1 MHLGNS
7 NPQEFDS
14 LGKTPVKYPLRHAQD
29 IGGLLKNKMEPSDLG
44 KLALLA
50 LCLVLSAFFSSSE
63 TAFIA
68 FPRSRLV
75 HLVSI
80 GHRRA
85 MLVSQLMQ
93 RPERLLATVLL
104 GNNLANTAAAA
115 LGTALTI
122 SLLGNSTV
130 AVLVATLGVTT
141 LLLVFSETLPKT
153 VAWNRSEGVAYAFA
167 PPLAA
172 VAWAL
177 TPVTW
182 GLQGLA
188 KSFTKL
194 FGITGP
200 TSQVSEQ
207 EIRSLIAVG
216 AKTGEVE
223 ASEAALLE
231 KVFRFG
237 DQHVMDVMTPRP
249 EIVWVE
255 HGATLEQFLTIFAQ
269 HRHSRFPV
277 FHESTENI
285 KGVLSVK
292 DILLGLGEGKLLAE
306 DSVTDVLRT
315 AHFVPETKPV
325 SDTFEEMQRG
335 GHGMVLTVDE
345 FGGIAGLATLEQ
357 LLEVIVGEVD
367 EEGGSPGGPYTT
379 VAQDTFLLD
388 ASVGIA
394 EINDQLALNLPE
406 GQYQTVAG
414 FVLDRLGRIPQVG
427 DAVEFQDLR
436 LTVTAMERV
445 KIAAVEVRRT
455 RPEDKTET

>member
-1 MHLGNS
+1 MGEAPAGS
-7 NPQEFDS
+7 S
-14 LGKTPVKYPLRHAQD
+14 LRHAGD
-29 IGGLLKNKMEPSDLG
+29 IGGLPKSKMEPSDLT
-44 KLALLA
+44 KLALLV
-50 LCLVLSAFFSSSE
+50 LCLGLSAFFSSSE

-75 HLVSI
+75 HLVNI
-80 GHRRA
+80 GHQRA
-85 MLVSQLMQ
+85 MLVSQLVQ
-93 RPERLLATVLL
+93 RPERLLASVLL
-104 GNNLANTAAAA
+104 GNNLVNTAAAA

-122 SLLGNSTV
+122 SFLGNSTV

-153 VAWNRSEGVAYAFA
+153 VAWNRSEGVAFAFA
-167 PPLAA
+167 RPLAA
-172 VAWAL
+172 AAWTL
-177 TPVTW
+177 TPATW

-188 KSFTKL
+188 TSFTKL
-194 FGITGP
+194 FGITGS
-200 TSQVSEQ
+200 TWQVSEQ

-223 ASEAALLE
+223 ASDAALLE

-237 DQHVMDVMTPRP
+237 DQQVMDVMTPRP

-255 HGATLEQFLTIFAQ
+255 RGTTLEQFLAIFAQ

-285 KGVLSVK
+285 IGALSVK
-292 DILLGLGEGKLLAE
+292 DVLLGLGEGKLLAE

-315 AHFVPETKPV
+315 AYFVPETKPV
-325 SDTFEEMQRG
+325 SETFEEMQRG

-367 EEGGSPGGPYTT
+367 EEGVSPGGPYIA
-379 VAQDTFLLD
+379 VDQDTFLLD
-388 ASVGIA
+388 VGVGIA
-394 EINDQLALNLPE
+394 EINDHLALNLPE

-455 RPEDKTET
+455 RPGGKTDTV

>member
-1 MHLGNS
+1 
-7 NPQEFDS
+7 
-14 LGKTPVKYPLRHAQD
+14 
-29 IGGLLKNKMEPSDLG
+29 MEPSDLVQ
-44 KLALLA
+44 LALLV

-75 HLVSI
+75 HLVNI
-80 GHRRA
+80 GHQRA
-85 MLVSQLMQ
+85 ILVSRLVQ

-104 GNNLANTAAAA
+104 GNNLTNTAAAA

-122 SLLGNSTV
+122 SLMGNSTV

-153 VAWNRSEGVAYAFA
+153 VAWNRPEWVAFA
-167 PPLAA
+167 FARPLAA

-177 TPVTW
+177 TPATW
-182 GLQGLA
+182 GLQRLA
-188 KSFTKL
+188 TSFTKL
-194 FGITGP
+194 FGITAP
-200 TSQVSEQ
+200 IAQVSEQ

-237 DQHVMDVMTPRP
+237 DQQVMDVMTPRP
-249 EIVWVE
+249 EVVWVE
-255 HGATLEQFLTIFAQ
+255 RGTTLEQFLTIFAQ
-269 HRHSRFPV
+269 HRHSLFPV
-277 FHESTENI
+277 FYESAENI
-285 KGVLSVK
+285 TGVLSVK

-315 AHFVPETKPV
+315 AYFVPETKPV
-325 SDTFEEMQRG
+325 SETFEEMQRG
-335 GHGMVLTVDE
+335 GHGMVLSVDE

-357 LLEVIVGEVD
+357 LLEVIVGDVD
-367 EEGGSPGGPYTT
+367 EEGGRPGGPLTA
-379 VAQDTFLLD
+379 VDQDTFLLD
-388 ASVGIA
+388 AGTGIA
-394 EINDQLALNLPE
+394 EINDQLSLNLPE

-414 FVLDRLGRIPQVG
+414 FILDRLGRIPQEG
-427 DAVEFQDLR
+427 DAVEIQDLR

-455 RPEDKTET
+455 RPADNTEAE

>member
-1 MHLGNS
+1 
-7 NPQEFDS
+7 
-14 LGKTPVKYPLRHAQD
+14 
-29 IGGLLKNKMEPSDLG
+29 
-44 KLALLA
+44 
-50 LCLVLSAFFSSSE
+50 
-63 TAFIA
+63 
-68 FPRSRLV
+68 
-75 HLVSI
+75 
-80 GHRRA
+80 
-85 MLVSQLMQ
+85 
-93 RPERLLATVLL
+93 
-104 GNNLANTAAAA
+104 
-115 LGTALTI
+115 
-122 SLLGNSTV
+122 
-130 AVLVATLGVTT
+130 
-141 LLLVFSETLPKT
+141 
-153 VAWNRSEGVAYAFA
+153 RSEGVAFAFVR
-167 PPLAA
+167 PLAA

-177 TPVTW
+177 TPATW
-182 GLQGLA
+182 GLQRLA
-188 KSFTKL
+188 TSFTKL
-194 FGITGP
+194 FGITAP

-237 DQHVMDVMTPRP
+237 DQQVMDVMTPRP
-249 EIVWVE
+249 EIIWVE
-255 HGATLEQFLTIFAQ
+255 RGTTLEQFLTIFAQ

-285 KGVLSVK
+285 TGVLSVK

-306 DSVTDVLRT
+306 DSVTALLRT
-315 AHFVPETKPV
+315 AYFVPETKPV
-325 SDTFEEMQRG
+325 SETFEEMQRV
-335 GHGMVLTVDE
+335 GHGMVLSVDE

-357 LLEVIVGEVD
+357 LLEVIVGEMD
-367 EEGGSPGGPYTT
+367 EEGESPGEPYIA
-379 VAQDTFLLD
+379 VDQETFLLD
-388 ASVGIA
+388 AGVGIA

-455 RPEDKTET
+455 RSGDKPDTE